1 VRVKTGWALASL
13 VVVCAFLLEGARVP
27 IASAEPESTPGES
40 QSAQSEAPVGDG
52 GTESGW
58 DGEGEDARQAGEGP
72 EAQLENEPVEAPDF
86 VHFMPPAPAPPISL
100 SFPELPPTS
109 LDPRLTS
116 ESPSET
122 TETADLI
129 KAILGL
135 VLVLALAY
143 IGGMPRIRAI
153 FNRLRISHIL
163 TTGLPFLLLGVIFRQ
178 PNVGIL
184 SDSILDQI
192 RPVLPFGLGWLGLAI
207 GFRFDARGVDRPP
220 PFTAETLVWLTLVP
234 FVLMLGVAWGFL
246 YYANPGEPI
255 VNLGFAAIVATAGT
269 VSGRITPLISKET
282 TDSTGL
288 GRLAYVIQMEQL
300 AAVLLLAS
308 VAALI
313 RPEDTMI
320 AWNLPGMMWFFITIG
335 FGVVMGALAFIF
347 LAIAQS
353 KIEVSLVLL
362 GITSFASGLSSFLN
376 IPPTIV
382 CFIVGLILANIPG
395 MRRTRLRG
403 SLARLEGPIYLVFL
417 FLAGAHWR
425 VSDIEGWALLIA
437 FITSRLLGKQIGATA
452 LEMNTRT
459 QIPDQDLRGMA
470 FSPMGALAIAIA
482 ISAQDLYPSITAAW
496 VVTAVIGGAIAS
508 ELLVQILGRGASA
521 PVKEESSS

>member
-1 VRVKTGWALASL
+1 VRVATRRL
-13 VVVCAFLLEGARVP
+13 VLPFVTFGILLFVAQIPRHVW
-27 IASAEPESTPGES
+27 AEPSPSVGERAEGLRAAAVADE
-40 QSAQSEAPVGDG
+40 QIADAPPIEEPSAPSE
-52 GTESGW
+52 
-58 DGEGEDARQAGEGP
+58 P
-72 EAQLENEPVEAPDF
+72 EARFEEEPAEPPEF
-86 VHFMPPAPAPPISL
+86 IHFTPPAPAPPISL
-100 SFPELPPTS
+100 SFPELPPSS

-116 ESPSET
+116 EVSPAASE
-122 TETADLI
+122 AGDLI

-135 VLVLALAY
+135 VLILALAY

-163 TTGLPFLLLGVIFRQ
+163 TTGLPFLVLGVVFRL
-178 PNVGIL
+178 PSVGIL

-192 RPVLPFGLGWLGLAI
+192 RPILPFGLGWLGLAI

-220 PFTAETLVWLTLVP
+220 PYTAETLVWLTFVP

-246 YYANPGEPI
+246 YYANPGEHL

-300 AAVLLLAS
+300 AAILLLAS

-313 RPEDTMI
+313 RPEDGMI
-320 AWNLPGMMWFFITIG
+320 EWTLPGMMWIFITLG
-335 FGVVMGALAFIF
+335 FGVVMGGLAFIF

-362 GITSFASGLSSFLN
+362 GIIAFASGLSSFLN

-425 VSDIEGWALLIA
+425 VTDIEGWALLIA

-452 LEMNTRT
+452 LEMNTKA
-459 QIPDQDLRGMA
+459 QIADQDLRGMA

-482 ISAQDLYPSITAAW
+482 ISAQDLYPSVEATW

-508 ELLVQILGRGASA
+508 EIIVQILGRGASTSA
-521 PVKEESSS
+521 PPAKEESA

>member
-1 VRVKTGWALASL
+1 MRVATRSALLSL
-13 VVVCAFLLEGARVP
+13 VVSGILLALSFDPRAVSAERPQRVGEHADGVRAAEDAKAELRDGAAALDAP
-27 IASAEPESTPGES
+27 EPAEPEVRFEEEP
-40 QSAQSEAPVGDG
+40 AP
-52 GTESGW
+52 
-58 DGEGEDARQAGEGP
+58 
-72 EAQLENEPVEAPDF
+72 APDF
-86 VHFMPPAPAPPISL
+86 VHFIPPAPAPPISL
-100 SFPELPPTS
+100 SFPELPPSS

-116 ESPSET
+116 EDSSVSSE
-122 TETADLI
+122 AGDLI

-135 VLVLALAY
+135 VLILALAY
-143 IGGMPRIRAI
+143 IGGTPRIRAI
-153 FNRLRISHIL
+153 FNRLRISHIF
-163 TTGLPFLLLGVIFRQ
+163 TTGLPFLVLGVIFRL
-178 PNVGIL
+178 PSVGIL
-184 SDSILDQI
+184 SDSLLDQI
-192 RPVLPFGLGWLGLAI
+192 RPILPFGLGWLGLAI

-220 PFTAETLVWLTLVP
+220 PYTAETLVWLTLVP
-234 FVLMLGVAWGFL
+234 FVIMLGVAWGFL
-246 YYANPGEPI
+246 YYANPGEPL

-300 AAVLLLAS
+300 AAILLLAA

-313 RPEDTMI
+313 RPEDGMI
-320 AWNLPGMMWFFITIG
+320 EWTLPGMMWIFITLG

-362 GITSFASGLSSFLN
+362 GTIAFASGLSSFLN

-425 VSDIEGWALLIA
+425 VTDIEGWALLIA

-452 LEMNTRT
+452 LEMNTRAK
-459 QIPDQDLRGMA
+459 IADQDLRGMA

-482 ISAQDLYPSITAAW
+482 ISAQDLYPSVEATW

-508 ELLVQILGRGASA
+508 EILVQILGRGASTPA
-521 PVKEESSS
+521 KEESA